1 MEMKENHIVSVI
13 FNRNYLVIP
22 NDLLPLPY
30 PLNTLIHIIKRF
42 PAVICEGLLV
52 CLDIKA
58 HHDGL

>member
-1 MEMKENHIVSVI
+1 MKENHIVSVI

-42 PAVICEGLLV
+42 PAVISEDLSA

-58 HHDGL
+58 HHDDL

>member
-1 MEMKENHIVSVI
+1 MKMKENHIVSVI

-22 NDLLPLPY
+22 NDLLPIPC

-42 PAVICEGLLV
+42 PAVICEGLSA

>member
-1 MEMKENHIVSVI
+1 MKENHIVSVI
-13 FNRNYLVIP
+13 FNRNHLVIP

-42 PAVICEGLLV
+42 PAVICEDLSA

>member
-30 PLNTLIHIIKRF
+30 PLNTLIHNYKTF
-42 PAVICEGLLV
+42 PRCDLRGPFGVS
-52 CLDIKA
+52 
-58 HHDGL
+58 